1 MALHPKASGGVLFLG
16 VQVTSASSYHTFP
29 APATI
34 TPEILGPRRGFS
46 LPPHRP
52 SPTLAAVV
60 VGVGAPR
67 RRRKWIGGWARA
79 QGSDHLHDIGHDH
92 LAGTHGLEP
101 LGRDAIRVI
110 FNVKVRFDGHWP
122 PAACGVD
129 GDLFK
134 LGAGGTKGQSWGP
147 GYQVVDARASSLN
160 RHCDALIQA
169 PSAPIP
175 ITLCYNR
182 GIGDFYFFGEKGRLR
197 LGKSSGC
204 AAGPKACTH
213 GMATACRHRQLPALT
228 AWSFLQSS
236 FAPR

>member
-1 MALHPKASGGVLFLG
+1 MALHPKASSGVLFLG

-122 PAACGVD
+122 PAASGVD

-175 ITLCYNR
+175 ITLCLQQRYR
-182 GIGDFYFFGEKGRLR
+182 GLLLLWREGETEARKIKWLCSWPQSLHSR
-197 LGKSSGC
+197 
-204 AAGPKACTH
+204 H
-213 GMATACRHRQLPALT
+213 GHHCRHRQLPALT